1 MFLGFELGLE
11 LVLVLV
17 LAVQLEL
24 LHLLP
29 QLPLCRWW
37 ADLGVFHWEDAEA
50 TLTLLVIAGPREEE
64 LSVLGTSCS

>member
-1 MFLGFELGLE
+1 MFLGFELVLK

-17 LAVQLEL
+17 LGVQLKL
-24 LHLLP
+24 LQLLP

-37 ADLGVFHWEDAEA
+37 ADLGVSHWEDFEA
-50 TLTLLVIAGPREEE
+50 TPTLLVKAGPREEE